1 MGNGRAFCAG
11 GDVAGVI
18 RDAVDET
25 TRTKAIEFFRR
36 EFELDYILAIMRKPY
51 VAILDGLTMGGG
63 VGLAAHAPFRI
74 ATENTVF
81 SMPETKIGYF
91 PDVGA
96 SYFMGR
102 LDGELGTYLALTAD
116 RLKGRE
122 VFEHGFATHFI
133 PARRIPILLDRLAAL
148 EDPYRDIID
157 RTIEELSSE
166 RESEEPPPPF
176 TGAKRAAVD
185 YCFQHNSVEKII
197 EDLKSF
203 SDANDATVSTWARE
217 TSASLQLRSPT
228 SLKVALEAIRRGK
241 TMSLLE
247 ALQMEM
253 GIATAYCSGAS
264 PDFKTGVTAVLIDKT
279 MERPNWSPDT
289 LTKISDEEVL
299 SKFFSE
305 DSPYRSWTPKLTIPD
320 HLSSAKETNPM
331 RYTLPTEKEIGR
343 MVRGS
348 DRSSGGS
355 GIKLE
360 ELVAK
365 FEDVRR
371 GKRGVREKVVEVAQR
386 KCDVVDNSDGNFEWL
401 KWKH

>member
-1 MGNGRAFCAG
+1 M
-11 GDVAGVI
+11 
-18 RDAVDET
+18 T
-25 TRTKAIEFFRR
+25 TITGIVQNAANEATRPKAIKFFQR
-36 EFELDYILAIMRKPY
+36 EFELDYILAMMRKPY

-116 RLKGRE
+116 QLKGRE
-122 VFEHGFATHFI
+122 VFEHGFATHFV
-133 PARRIPILLDRLAAL
+133 PARRMSILLDRLASL

-157 RTIEELSSE
+157 RAIEELSSE
-166 RESEEPPPPF
+166 REPDEPLAPF
-176 TGAKRAAVD
+176 TGAKRVALD
-185 YCFQHNSVEKII
+185 SCFRHDSVEKII
-197 EDLKSF
+197 EDLTHF
-203 SDANDATVSTWARE
+203 STAVDATVSTWAKE
-217 TSASLQLRSPT
+217 TLATLQLRSPT
-228 SLKVALEAIRRGK
+228 SLKVALIAIRKGR

-264 PDFKTGVTAVLIDKT
+264 PDFQTGVRAVLIDKT
-279 MERPNWSPDT
+279 SERPNWSPDT
-289 LTKISDEEVL
+289 LRKISDEDVFY
-299 SKFFSE
+299 KFFSQ
-305 DSPYRSWTPKLTIPD
+305 DSPYRFATPKLTIPN

-331 RYTLPTEKEIGR
+331 RYTLPTEKDIGR

-355 GIKLE
+355 GMKLN

-365 FEDVRR
+365 FEDLRQ
-371 GKRGVREKVVEVAQR
+371 GKRGVREKVLEVVER
-386 KCDVVDNSDGNFEWL
+386 KCEIVDNSDGNFQWL